1 MGGGRAVNI
10 TAIDTHEIVKDLTAA
25 GLTELQAEAVTRAV
39 RKAQDIDLSHL
50 ATKADVEGLRRDIE
64 AVRLGAKTDTESLR
78 VELNANI
85 ENLRVELNANIEN
98 LRIGMNAN
106 IENLRISGRA
116 DLDAA
121 KTEILKWVVS
131 TIGLQTVV
139 ILGAVVGLVK
149 LLAH

>member
-1 MGGGRAVNI
+1 LGGGRAVNI

-85 ENLRVELNANIEN
+85 ENLR
-98 LRIGMNAN
+98 IGMNAN

-116 DLDAA
+116 DLDAT